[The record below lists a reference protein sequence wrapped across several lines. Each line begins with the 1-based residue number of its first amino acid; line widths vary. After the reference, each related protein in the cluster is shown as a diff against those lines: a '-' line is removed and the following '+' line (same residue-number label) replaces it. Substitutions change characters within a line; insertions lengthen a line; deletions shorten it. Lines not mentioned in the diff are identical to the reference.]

1 MALEET
7 LAGTSCLLGALLVVS
22 WWASTTSS
30 IIFCLG
36 ILEVYVC
43 LHSAHIRNNCDS
55 FSWRLITVYGAA
67 YDEHKQDFLDELN
80 NIMDS
85 WDGPTLLGGDFNLI
99 RSSSD
104 KNNDNINYHWS
115 DSFNEWINHWS
126 LMEIK
131 NPTRAYTW
139 TNNQEQPIMALLDRV
154 FTATELEAHYPL
166 ISVKGIPRM
175 GSDHVPLVVHF
186 GNSQTSKPYLF
197 RFEKWWLTQDDF
209 HDLVRKSWDSPCHE
223 SNPLD
228 IWHLKLKRLRQQL
241 KSWSLNV
248 NADLKRKKTDLTPG
262 V

>member
-1 MALEET
+1 
-7 LAGTSCLLGALLVVS
+7 
-22 WWASTTSS
+22 
-30 IIFCLG
+30 
-36 ILEVYVC
+36 
-43 LHSAHIRNNCDS
+43 
-55 FSWRLITVYGAA
+55 
-67 YDEHKQDFLDELN
+67 
-80 NIMDS
+80 
-85 WDGPTLLGGDFNLI
+85 
-99 RSSSD
+99 
-104 KNNDNINYHWS
+104 
-115 DSFNEWINHWS
+115 
-126 LMEIK
+126 MEIK

-154 FTATELEAHYPL
+154 FTTTDLEAHYPL

-241 KSWSLNV
+241 KGWSLNV
-248 NADLKRKKTDLTPG
+248 NADWKREKQSLLQEFDILDVFSETNVLEEDDRDRMRNINKELDHIWSVEEIKAKQRYRDRNISEGDRNTAYFQALANQRKRKKKIGSLRGPAGETSDSREMLNIATNF
-262 V
+262 